1 MQIQQNMA
9 TVIRVVKEARGESL
23 AEFSAKLEIS
33 RSSLQEYLSGHGNPN
48 ISTIEHLAEK
58 LGVDPI
64 FLLTGTRPS
73 DEMDSLLR
81 KINQL
86 SYLSRLDTDNRILFV
101 EKLLELVQ
109 IWNEGDASG

>member
-23 AEFSAKLEIS
+23 AEFSAELEIS
-33 RSSLQEYLSGHGNPN
+33 RSSLQEYLSGRGNPN

-64 FLLTGTRPS
+64 FLLTGTHPG
-73 DEMDSLLR
+73 DEMNSLLNM
-81 KINQL
+81 INQL
-86 SYLSRLDTDNRILFV
+86 GYLSRLDTDNRVLFV
-101 EKLLELVQ
+101 EKLLELVH

>member
-9 TVIRVVKEARGESL
+9 AVIRVVKDARGESL
-23 AEFSAKLEIS
+23 AEFSAELEIS
-33 RSSLQEYLSGHGNPN
+33 RSSLQDYLSGHGNPN
-48 ISTIEHLAEK
+48 ISTVEHLADK

-64 FLLTGTRPS
+64 FLLTGILPG

-81 KINQL
+81 MINQL
-86 SYLSRLDTDNRILFV
+86 GYLSRLGTDNRILFV
-101 EKLLELVQ
+101 EKLLELVH

>member
-9 TVIRVVKEARGESL
+9 TVIRVVKEARGEYL

-81 KINQL
+81 MINQL
-86 SYLSRLDTDNRILFV
+86 SYLSA
-101 EKLLELVQ
+101 E
-109 IWNEGDASG
+109 SGETERAFRRNGAPIPNQTA

>member
-81 KINQL
+81 MINQL

-101 EKLLELVQ
+101 EKLLELVH